1 MSTWVWK
8 QGAVLFHSRLHLWSP
23 TESTAG
29 VAELVSL
36 PCSNVVSSLVIH
48 PRSPVNG
55 LGWVSNQNYFQNN
68 CLKDPGSA
76 WAKALSTFMT
86 SPGWNDSAPWL
97 RDFCNQTE
105 ITFNGVTTPCNPP
118 KDLNLIDR
126 RTGKVDPGPYPATNV
141 SGACSGYATGNSVN
155 VIVVNSPKAN
165 FNFFDNG
172 AYVDASNVTQN
183 YSMSHTYKMNA
194 QSATYY
200 DDSLLKLNDY
210 VGGDWGIDDLSS
222 PIYSDTDNFVSC
234 PLRSVGIQSSAT
246 KVFNI
251 KKSTFKSFRARRGTH
266 AILNRHLP
274 PSYHN
279 AHGLGFVATRMRGTA
294 AALKLYAE

>member
-8 QGAVLFHSRLHLWSP
+8 QGAILFHLRLHLWSP
-23 TESTAG
+23 TESTKG
-29 VAELVSL
+29 VAELFSL

-48 PRSPVNG
+48 PRFTRNG
-55 LGWVSNQNYFQNN
+55 LGWISNQNYFQNN
-68 CLKDPGSA
+68 CLNDPGSA

-86 SPGWNDSAPWL
+86 SPGWNDIAPWL

-105 ITFNGVTTPCNPP
+105 ITFNGVTTPCNPL
-118 KDLNLIDR
+118 KGSNLIDQ
-126 RTGKVDPGPYPATNV
+126 RTGLVDPGPYPATNV

-155 VIVVNSPKAN
+155 VIVVNASKAN

-172 AYVDASNVTQN
+172 AYIDASNVTQN
-183 YSMSHTYKMNA
+183 YSTSHTFKMNA

-200 DDSLLKLNDY
+200 DDSSLKLNDY
-210 VGGDWGIDDLSS
+210 AGGDWGIDDLSS
-222 PIYSDTDNFVSC
+222 PVYSDTDNFVSC

-251 KKSTFKSFRARRGTH
+251 KKSTFKSFRAHRNTY
-266 AILNRHLP
+266 AILNRDLP
-274 PSYHN
+274 PSYHD
-279 AHGLGFVATRMRGTA
+279 ARGTTRRPHMPGKA
-294 AALKLYAE
+294 APLKFYNE